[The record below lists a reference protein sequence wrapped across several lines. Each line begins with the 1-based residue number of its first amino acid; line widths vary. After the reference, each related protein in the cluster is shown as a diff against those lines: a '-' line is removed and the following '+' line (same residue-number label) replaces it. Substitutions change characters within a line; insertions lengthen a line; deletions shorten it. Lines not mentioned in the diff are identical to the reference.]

1 MLADVPCSG
10 IGIIGRKP
18 EIKYHALEHAA
29 ELVPLQRRI
38 SRASAELLRPGGV
51 MIYST
56 CTVNRAENEENVQ
69 WMEENLGLVR
79 ESLDDYLPETLR
91 SRMTAQGMLQMLPGI
106 QKSDGFFVSRLYKK

>member
-1 MLADVPCSG
+1 
-10 IGIIGRKP
+10 
-18 EIKYHALEHAA
+18 
-29 ELVPLQRRI
+29 
-38 SRASAELLRPGGV
+38 

-106 QKSDGFFVSRLYKK
+106 QKSDGFFVSMNEALDQAYSYRYDRSGVREKRK